1 MHAAFIYEKSGC
13 SWPHVD
19 SVWIKEKV
27 LFYFT
32 LLLEHFSA
40 LDFYVNCIKEIKV
53 HPKMKILSLFSVPSS
68 FTSHWLQ
75 LYFLDHTI
83 EVNGTQS
90 SLVTN
95 ILYKIFFVF
104 HNRSKVKWVW
114 NHMRVNKWRHTLH
127 WVNYHFNVDIYF
139 SMLWYSSIVHEYQSF
154 GKLHH
159 MSLI

>member
-13 SWPHVD
+13 SWSHVD

-53 HPKMKILSLFSVPSS
+53 HPKMKIPSLFSVSNS

-75 LYFLDHTI
+75 LYFWTI
-83 EVNGTQS
+83 QLKSMGPKAVWLPTFF
-90 SLVTN
+90 TK
-95 ILYKIFFVF
+95 YFFVF